1 MNESFKTKINYNESL
16 TNLACSIKK
25 YFELDYNHQT
35 LNYVDDILDEKKP
48 DNVILLLCDGL
59 GSRILNQILDK
70 NSFLIKNRRKEIY
83 SVFPPTTAS
92 SLNSIKTGLNP
103 SEHGWIGWTSYIQL
117 IDKIILLYKDKEKG
131 KSEIDEDF
139 INIKKKYF
147 EHKSITDLINDKGKF
162 KSYEISCY
170 PYNVDKDIDSVLNKI
185 LEKLKI
191 EGKKYIFAYYP
202 EPDDILH
209 EFGVKSENAK
219 IEIEKINK
227 KIQEFSK
234 KLDKKTIMFIVSD
247 HGHLISPRISIKNSK
262 IQQFMKVDKMFIENR
277 SPSFLIKEDKI
288 EEFKKVFNEEF
299 GNDFYLLSKEEV
311 LKYNIFGEYN
321 KKHELLNSSIGDF
334 LAISKDTSDKSLV
347 DDYDSY
353 NFSSHGG
360 YSDDE
365 LFIPLIIISNNN

>member
-139 INIKKKYF
+139 INIKKKY
-147 EHKSITDLINDKGKF
+147 
-162 KSYEISCY
+162 
-170 PYNVDKDIDSVLNKI
+170 
-185 LEKLKI
+185 
-191 EGKKYIFAYYP
+191 
-202 EPDDILH
+202 
-209 EFGVKSENAK
+209 
-219 IEIEKINK
+219 
-227 KIQEFSK
+227 
-234 KLDKKTIMFIVSD
+234 
-247 HGHLISPRISIKNSK
+247 
-262 IQQFMKVDKMFIENR
+262 
-277 SPSFLIKEDKI
+277 
-288 EEFKKVFNEEF
+288 
-299 GNDFYLLSKEEV
+299 
-311 LKYNIFGEYN
+311 
-321 KKHELLNSSIGDF
+321 
-334 LAISKDTSDKSLV
+334 
-347 DDYDSY
+347 
-353 NFSSHGG
+353 
-360 YSDDE
+360 
-365 LFIPLIIISNNN
+365 

>member
-1 MNESFKTKINYNESL
+1 MNETFKAKINYNECI
-16 TNLACSIKK
+16 TNLACSIRK

-35 LNYVDDILDEKKP
+35 LNYIDEILEEKKP

-59 GSRILNQILDK
+59 GSKILDKILDK
-70 NSFLIKNRRKEIY
+70 NSFLIKNRTKEIY
-83 SVFPPTTAS
+83 SVFPPTTAA

-117 IDKIILLYKDKEKG
+117 INKIILLYRDKEKG

-139 INIKKKYF
+139 LKIKKKYF
-147 EHKSITDLINDKGKF
+147 EHKTITDLINEKGKF

-170 PYNVDKDIDSVLNKI
+170 PYNVDKDINSVLNKI
-185 LEKLKI
+185 LDKVKI

-209 EFGVKSENAK
+209 EFGYKSENAK
-219 IEIEKINK
+219 IEIEKINQ
-227 KIQEFSK
+227 KIEEFSK
-234 KLDKKTIMFIVSD
+234 KLDNKTIMFITSD
-247 HGHLISPRISIKNSK
+247 HGHLISPRISIKDSK
-262 IQQFMKVDKMFIENR
+262 VKQFMKFDKLFIENR
-277 SPSFLIKEDKI
+277 SPSFLIKDDKK
-288 EEFKKVFNEEF
+288 EEFKKIFNEEF

-321 KKHELLNSSIGDF
+321 KKHELFNSSIGDF

-347 DDYDSY
+347 DEYDSN

-365 LFIPLIIISNNN
+365 LFIPLIIISN

>member
-1 MNESFKTKINYNESL
+1 MNETFKTKINYNECL

-35 LNYVDDILDEKKP
+35 LNYIDEILEEKKP
-48 DNVILLLCDGL
+48 ENIILFLCDGL
-59 GSRILNQILDK
+59 GSKILDRILDK
-70 NSFLIKNRRKEIY
+70 NCFLIQNRIKEIY
-83 SVFPPTTAS
+83 SVFPPTTAA

-117 IDKIILLYKDKEKG
+117 INKIILLYKDKEKG
-131 KSEIDEDF
+131 KLEKNEDF
-139 INIKKKYF
+139 IKIKTKYF
-147 EHKSITDLINDKGKF
+147 EHNSIIDLINEKGKF

-170 PYNVDKDIDSVLNKI
+170 PYNVDKDINSVFNKI

-209 EFGVKSENAK
+209 EFGDKSEKAK
-219 IEIEKINK
+219 IEIKKINK
-227 KIQEFSK
+227 KLEEFSK
-234 KLDKKTIMFIVSD
+234 KLDNKTIMLIVSD

-262 IQQFMKVDKMFIENR
+262 IKQFMKIDKIFIENR

-288 EEFKKVFNEEF
+288 EEFKNIFNEEF
-299 GNDFYLLSKEEV
+299 GKYFYLLSKEEV

-321 KKHELLNSSIGDF
+321 KQHELLNTSIGDF
-334 LAISKDTSDKSLV
+334 LAIPKDTSDKCLV

-365 LFIPLIIISNNN
+365 LLIPLIIISNKN